1 MFGFRSGV
9 SVAGPRQDGPPA
21 RPAEVMAPRRCCRY
35 RNNLICLD
43 DALSPAP
50 PLSAED
56 ARTILAKLRPEL
68 DRSDETGAAVVL
80 IGGQAVLFWQ
90 RQLGTGDD
98 PDGIVETRGDIESLT
113 GVLQLVGAKRGRKPA
128 WWEGLRGVGRVRGV
142 CLQAELGDALG
153 FGHV

>member
-1 MFGFRSGV
+1 MFGFRSGA

-98 PDGIVETRGDIESLT
+98 PDGIVETRGDIDFVVADRDVVEHCAEFL
-113 GVLQLVGAKRGRKPA
+113 GGRARFADPFNA
-128 WWEGLRGVGRVRGV
+128 SPELRRSIRRRRRLLCQHG
-142 CLQAELGDALG
+142 
-153 FGHV
+153 